1 MAKACTTTLK
11 RTRTSKSSNSDS
23 ETNSPDVKAYADF
36 PKEIQD
42 RRKKLWPKLKQ
53 AREDGKV
60 AFFDKREPDKLYING
75 ILST

>member
-1 MAKACTTTLK
+1 MLSHAE
-11 RTRTSKSSNSDS
+11 SKNIMLIVNMLTAYKMVIYLLRIK
-23 ETNSPDVKAYADF
+23 TNQKILHNYLP
-36 PKEIQD
+36 